1 MALQAKYVH
10 TNLIA
15 HDWRKLAAFYEG
27 VFGCVPLPPE
37 RNLYGEAFDRLTHLK
52 DARLCGVH
60 LRLPGFGEDGPTL
73 EIFEYAEM
81 LARLEPAVDRP
92 GFAHIAFL
100 VPDVQAAYNAVL
112 DAGGEAVGEIVTM
125 SIGGRNFTG
134 VYMTDPEG
142 NIVELQSW
150 S

>member
-1 MALQAKYVH
+1 MILEAKYVH

-15 HDWRKLAAFYEG
+15 HDWLKLAAFYEQ
-27 VFGCVPLPPE
+27 VFGCIPLAPE

-52 DARLCGVH
+52 DARLHGVH
-60 LRLPGFGEDGPTL
+60 LRLPGYGEDGPTL
-73 EIFEYAEM
+73 EIFEYGEM
-81 LARLEPAVDRP
+81 LSRMEPALNRP

-100 VPDVQAAYNAVL
+100 VPDVQVAYNAVL

-125 SIGGRNFTG
+125 PIGGRTFTG

-142 NIVELQSW
+142 NILELQCW